1 MPPICEPQAFKH
13 FPARVIAETV
23 VASIG
28 CAFLGC
34 AIVANQ
40 RFLDRHFVP
49 SFFLPRH
56 WYVVLE
62 TSGRLLMAALGAWLV
77 TVARSRAGWFASRA
91 PVRALHIVFAIVLA
105 LGASNLML
113 RLVHLRPAEW
123 LSAEDEPRREPDA
136 RLGWNWVPG
145 RTGHKHIGGRDIE
158 YAIDPAGYR
167 VSRVDQPVDPEQP
180 TILFMGESVMFGEGL
195 TYEESIP
202 AQVAAMTRMQT
213 ANLAVHGYGNDQAY
227 LKLQSELPHFR
238 RPVAIV
244 SLFMTALFGRN
255 LDQDRPHLGPGLVWL
270 PAEQRPR
277 LASLAKLIV
286 PYRADTTVDRGVAV
300 TREVLR
306 ATSEL
311 ARVNGATPLLVVLQ
325 FGHEEQPEQVLRR
338 RILDDARIPYVLVE
352 IDSSWRLPWDRHPNA
367 RAAREIATAIS
378 SELRGQLAV
387 AVPSRNVPGSSHGS
401 PKENRAGKMKSR
413 VR

>member
-1 MPPICEPQAFKH
+1 MPPVREQVSKH
-13 FPARVIAETV
+13 FGARVIAEIV

-28 CAFLGC
+28 GAFVAC

-49 SFFLPRH
+49 SFFLPWH

-62 TSGRLLMAALGAWLV
+62 TFGRFVMAALGAWLV
-77 TVARSRAGWFASRA
+77 TVVRARAGDFASRA
-91 PVRALHIVFAIVLA
+91 PGRALHVVIATILA

-113 RLVHLRPAEW
+113 RRVHLRPAEW
-123 LSAEDEPRREPDA
+123 LSAEDEPRRHADP
-136 RLGWNWVPG
+136 RLGWTWVPQ
-145 RTGHKHIGGRDIE
+145 RIGHKSIGGRVID
-158 YAIDPAGYR
+158 YAIDSAGYR
-167 VSRVDQPVDPEQP
+167 VSRVDEPVDPERP
-180 TILFMGESVMFGEGL
+180 TILFTGESVMFGEGL

-202 AQVAAMTRMQT
+202 AQVGAMMGVQT

-227 LKLQSELPHFR
+227 LRLQTELPHFR
-238 RPVAIV
+238 RPIAVV

-270 PAEQRPR
+270 PAEQRSR

-286 PYRADTTVDRGVAV
+286 PYRADTTVERGVTV

-311 ARVNGATPLLVVLQ
+311 ARAHGATPLLIVLQ
-325 FGHEEQPEQVLRR
+325 FGHEEQPEQMLRR
-338 RILDDARIPYVLVE
+338 RILDDASIPYVLVD

-367 RAAREIATAIS
+367 RAARAIATAIT
-378 SELRGQLAV
+378 SELRGRLTV
-387 AVPSRNVPGSSHGS
+387 AS
-401 PKENRAGKMKSR
+401 PPKFNRAR
-413 VR
+413 EHAR